1 MLIKAL
7 CDYYDVLSKKE
18 LVLPDGYSEEEIRY
32 KIALTPEGTLD
43 EIISCEEEKKET
55 TKSGKEKITRVPIK
69 LFFPKRT
76 KKTTIKSNIIDHRPL
91 YIFGLNMNKGE
102 LTPDDETQKAKKSH
116 EAFVKMNLEF
126 IEGVDSPIVNAFRK
140 FLLSWEPENEV
151 LNTHVLNLGT
161 KYSSSGFA
169 FCLTGNPDVLLQ
181 DDLTLRRKWEELYSE
196 DQKESDTVEAQCA
209 ITGEKSRIA
218 RIHEN
223 IKGKFLAGGATT
235 GNVLIGFN
243 NPSDTSYGN
252 KQSYNSNVSEKAM
265 KKYTEAL
272 NFLLKNSAHK
282 IILDDITVCFWAMD
296 GEDNHEEILKEL
308 LMKSSKEKSA
318 EEIDA
323 LLKSIL
329 QRGTQSKITLEELE
343 KVDEELDA
351 NIDFYI
357 VGLKPNSSRISVKFI
372 YRKKFGAL
380 LMNVAKFQEEL
391 QISNEIS
398 VISLKNIN
406 DACKSPKS
414 STEKVNPSLFA
425 SVFESALYNKLY
437 PQSILATIVRRA
449 KTDKEIDKVK
459 AGVIKAYLMRNEKEE
474 MTVALNRSN
483 QDQAYLCGRLF
494 AVLERIQEQAA
505 EGKLNSTIK
514 DRYFASA
521 TSKPASVFP
530 TLIKLEQ
537 HHLKKI
543 PEGSQNF
550 YSRIMSEIMDGLENE
565 FPTLLSLTNQG
576 KFIVGYY
583 QQMQDFYTKKEK

>member
-18 LVLPDGYSEEEIRY
+18 LVLPEGYSEVPIRY
-32 KIALTPEGTLD
+32 KIALTEDGTID
-43 EIISCEEEKKET
+43 EIISCEEEKKEK
-55 TKSGKEKITRVPIK
+55 TKSGKEKITMTPKK
-69 LFFPKRT
+69 LLFPKRT
-76 KKTTIKSNIIDHRPL
+76 DKSAIESNYIEHRPL
-91 YIFGLNMNKGE
+91 YIFGLNLEKGK
-102 LTPDDETQKAKKSH
+102 LTPDDKSQKAKKSH
-116 EAFVKMNLEF
+116 DAFVKKNLEF
-126 IEGVDSPIVNAFRK
+126 IEGLDSPIVNAYRN
-140 FLLSWEPENEV
+140 FLLKWKPEDEV
-151 LNTHVLNLGT
+151 LNTHVLTLGT

-169 FCLTGNPDVLLQ
+169 FCLTGSPDVLLQ
-181 DDLTLRRKWEELYSE
+181 DDLAVCRRWEEFYSKNQNVPGE
-196 DQKESDTVEAQCA
+196 FEAQCA
-209 ITGEKSRIA
+209 ITGEKTSIA
-218 RIHEN
+218 RIHGK
-223 IKGKFLAGGATT
+223 IKGLADGATT

-252 KQSYNSNVSEKAM
+252 KQSYNSNISEKAM

-296 GEDNHEEILKEL
+296 GGDNHEKTLKEL

-329 QRGTQSKITLEELE
+329 QRGAQTKITLEELE
-343 KVDEELDA
+343 KVDETLDA
-351 NIDFYI
+351 DIDFYI
-357 VGLKPNSSRISVKFI
+357 VGLKPNSSRISIKFI
-372 YRKKFGAL
+372 YRKKFGTL
-380 LMNVAKFQEEL
+380 LMNVVRFQEEL
-391 QISNEIS
+391 QISNEIN
-398 VISLKNIN
+398 VISLKSIN

-414 STEKVNPSLFA
+414 STEKINPSLFA
-425 SVFESALYNKLY
+425 SVFESALYNKPY

-449 KTDKEIDKVK
+449 KTDKEIDEVK

-474 MTVALNRSN
+474 MTVALNRGN

-505 EGKLNSTIK
+505 GGKLNSTIK

-537 HHLKKI
+537 HHLKKL
-543 PEGSQNF
+543 PEGSQVF
-550 YSRIMSEIMDGLENE
+550 YSKIISEIMDGLENE

-583 QQMQDFYTKKEK
+583 QQTQAFYTKKEN

>member
-18 LVLPDGYSEEEIRY
+18 LVLPEGYSEVPIRY
-32 KIALTPEGTLD
+32 KIALTEDGTID
-43 EIISCEEEKKET
+43 EIISCEEEKREK
-55 TKSGKEKITRVPIK
+55 TKSGKEKITMTPKK
-69 LFFPKRT
+69 LLFPKRT
-76 KKTTIKSNIIDHRPL
+76 DKSAIESNYIEHRPL
-91 YIFGLNMNKGE
+91 YIFGLNLEKGK
-102 LTPDDETQKAKKSH
+102 LTPDDKSQKAKKSH
-116 EAFVKMNLEF
+116 DVFVKKNLEF
-126 IEGVDSPIVNAFRK
+126 IEGLNSPIVNAYRN
-140 FLLSWEPENEV
+140 FLLKWKPEDEV
-151 LNTHVLNLGT
+151 LNTHVLTLGT

-169 FCLTGNPDVLLQ
+169 FCLTGSPDVLLQ
-181 DDLTLRRKWEELYSE
+181 DDLAVCRKWDEFYSKNQNVPGE
-196 DQKESDTVEAQCA
+196 FEAQCA
-209 ITGEKSRIA
+209 ITGEKTSIA
-218 RIHEN
+218 RIHGK
-223 IKGKFLAGGATT
+223 IKGLADGATT

-252 KQSYNSNVSEKAM
+252 KQSYNSNISEKAM

>member
-18 LVLPDGYSEEEIRY
+18 LVLPEGYSEVPIRY
-32 KIALTPEGTLD
+32 KIALTEDGTID
-43 EIISCEEEKKET
+43 EIISCEEEKREK
-55 TKSGKEKITRVPIK
+55 TKSGKEKITMTPKK
-69 LFFPKRT
+69 LLFPKRT
-76 KKTTIKSNIIDHRPL
+76 DKSAIESNYIEHRPL
-91 YIFGLNMNKGE
+91 YIFGLNLEKGK
-102 LTPDDETQKAKKSH
+102 LTPDDKSQKAKKSH
-116 EAFVKMNLEF
+116 DVFVKKNLEF
-126 IEGVDSPIVNAFRK
+126 IEGLDSPIVNAYRN
-140 FLLSWEPENEV
+140 FLLKWKPEDEV
-151 LNTHVLNLGT
+151 LNTHVLTLGT

-169 FCLTGNPDVLLQ
+169 FCLTGSPDVLLQ
-181 DDLTLRRKWEELYSE
+181 DDLAVCRKWEEFYSKNQNVPGE
-196 DQKESDTVEAQCA
+196 FEAQCA
-209 ITGEKSRIA
+209 ITGEKTSIA
-218 RIHEN
+218 RIHGK
-223 IKGKFLAGGATT
+223 IKGLADGATT

-252 KQSYNSNVSEKAM
+252 KQSYNSNISEKAM

-329 QRGTQSKITLEELE
+329 QRGAQTKITSEELE

-380 LMNVAKFQEEL
+380 LINVAKFQEEL
-391 QISNEIS
+391 QISNEIN

-425 SVFESALYNKLY
+425 SVFESALYNKPY

-474 MTVALNRSN
+474 MTVALNRGN

-505 EGKLNSTIK
+505 GGKLNSTIK

-537 HHLKKI
+537 HHLKKL
-543 PEGSQNF
+543 PEGSQVF
-550 YSRIMSEIMDGLENE
+550 YSKIVSEIMDGLENE

-583 QQMQDFYTKKEK
+583 QQTQAFYTKKEN

>member
-18 LVLPDGYSEEEIRY
+18 LVLPEGYSEVPIRY
-32 KIALTPEGTLD
+32 KIALTEDGTID
-43 EIISCEEEKKET
+43 EIISCEEEKREK
-55 TKSGKEKITRVPIK
+55 TKSGKEKITMTPKK
-69 LFFPKRT
+69 LLFPKRT
-76 KKTTIKSNIIDHRPL
+76 DKSAIESNYIEHRPL
-91 YIFGLNMNKGE
+91 YIFGLNLEKGK
-102 LTPDDETQKAKKSH
+102 LTPDDKSQKAKKSH
-116 EAFVKMNLEF
+116 DVFVKKNLEF
-126 IEGVDSPIVNAFRK
+126 IEGLDSPIVNAYRN
-140 FLLSWEPENEV
+140 FLLKWKPEDEV
-151 LNTHVLNLGT
+151 LNTHVLTLGT

-169 FCLTGNPDVLLQ
+169 FCLTGSPDVLLQ
-181 DDLTLRRKWEELYSE
+181 DDLAVCRKWEDFYSKNQNVPGE
-196 DQKESDTVEAQCA
+196 FEAQCA
-209 ITGEKSRIA
+209 ITGEKTSIA
-218 RIHEN
+218 RIHGK
-223 IKGKFLAGGATT
+223 IKGLADGATT

-252 KQSYNSNVSEKAM
+252 KQSYNSNISEKAM

-329 QRGTQSKITLEELE
+329 QRGAQTKITSEELE

-380 LMNVAKFQEEL
+380 LINVAKFQEEL
-391 QISNEIS
+391 QISNEIN

-425 SVFESALYNKLY
+425 SVFESALYNKPY

-474 MTVALNRSN
+474 MTVALNRGN

-505 EGKLNSTIK
+505 GGKLNSTIK

-537 HHLKKI
+537 HHLKKL
-543 PEGSQNF
+543 PEGSQVF
-550 YSRIMSEIMDGLENE
+550 YSKIVSEIMDGLENE

-583 QQMQDFYTKKEK
+583 QQTQAFYTKKEN

>member
-1 MLIKAL
+1 M
-7 CDYYDVLSKKE
+7 
-18 LVLPDGYSEEEIRY
+18 PIRY
-32 KIALTPEGTLD
+32 KIALTADGTID
-43 EIISCEEEKKET
+43 EIISCEEEKKEK
-55 TKSGKEKITRVPIK
+55 TKSGKEKITMTPKK
-69 LFFPKRT
+69 LLFPKRT
-76 KKTTIKSNIIDHRPL
+76 DKSAIESNYIEHRPL
-91 YIFGLNMNKGE
+91 YIFGLNLEKGK
-102 LTPDDETQKAKKSH
+102 LTPDDKSQKAKKSH
-116 EAFVKMNLEF
+116 DAFVKKNLEF
-126 IEGVDSPIVNAFRK
+126 IEGLDSPIVNAYRN
-140 FLLSWEPENEV
+140 FLLKWKPEDEV
-151 LNTHVLNLGT
+151 LNTHVLTLGT

-169 FCLTGNPDVLLQ
+169 FCLTGSPDVLLQ
-181 DDLTLRRKWEELYSE
+181 DDLAVCRKWEEFYSKNQNVPGE
-196 DQKESDTVEAQCA
+196 FEAQCA
-209 ITGEKSRIA
+209 ITGEKTSIA
-218 RIHEN
+218 RIHGK
-223 IKGKFLAGGATT
+223 IKGLADGATT

-252 KQSYNSNVSEKAM
+252 KQSYNSNISEKAM

-296 GEDNHEEILKEL
+296 GGDNHEKTLKEL

-329 QRGTQSKITLEELE
+329 QRGAQTKITLEELE
-343 KVDEELDA
+343 KVDETLDA
-351 NIDFYI
+351 DIDFYI
-357 VGLKPNSSRISVKFI
+357 VGLKPNSSRISIKFI
-372 YRKKFGAL
+372 YRKKFGTL
-380 LMNVAKFQEEL
+380 LMNVVRFQEEL
-391 QISNEIS
+391 QISNEIN
-398 VISLKNIN
+398 VISLKSIN

-414 STEKVNPSLFA
+414 STEKINPSLFA
-425 SVFESALYNKLY
+425 SVFESALYNKPY

-449 KTDKEIDKVK
+449 KTDKEIDEVK

-474 MTVALNRSN
+474 MTVALNRGN

-505 EGKLNSTIK
+505 GGKLNSTIK

-537 HHLKKI
+537 HHLKKL
-543 PEGSQNF
+543 PEGSQVF
-550 YSRIMSEIMDGLENE
+550 YSKIISEIMDGLENE

-583 QQMQDFYTKKEK
+583 QQTQAFYTKKEN

>member
-18 LVLPDGYSEEEIRY
+18 LVLPEGYSEVPIRY
-32 KIALTPEGTLD
+32 KIALTEDGTID
-43 EIISCEEEKKET
+43 EIISCEEEKREK
-55 TKSGKEKITRVPIK
+55 TKSGKEKITMTPKK
-69 LFFPKRT
+69 LLFPKRT
-76 KKTTIKSNIIDHRPL
+76 DKSAIESNYIEHRPL
-91 YIFGLNMNKGE
+91 YIFGLNLEKGK
-102 LTPDDETQKAKKSH
+102 LTPDDKSQKAKKSH
-116 EAFVKMNLEF
+116 DVFVKKNLEF
-126 IEGVDSPIVNAFRK
+126 IEGLDSPIVNAYRN
-140 FLLSWEPENEV
+140 FLLKWKPEDEV
-151 LNTHVLNLGT
+151 LNTHVLTLGT

-169 FCLTGNPDVLLQ
+169 FCLTGSPDVLLQ
-181 DDLTLRRKWEELYSE
+181 DDLAVCRKWEEFYSKNQNVPGE
-196 DQKESDTVEAQCA
+196 FEAQCA
-209 ITGEKSRIA
+209 ITGEKTSIA
-218 RIHEN
+218 RIHGK
-223 IKGKFLAGGATT
+223 IKGLADGATT

>member
-18 LVLPDGYSEEEIRY
+18 LVLPEGYSEVPIRY
-32 KIALTPEGTLD
+32 KIALTEDGTID
-43 EIISCEEEKKET
+43 EIISCEEEKKEK
-55 TKSGKEKITRVPIK
+55 TKSGKEKITMTPKK
-69 LFFPKRT
+69 LLFPKRT
-76 KKTTIKSNIIDHRPL
+76 DKSAIESNYIEHRPL
-91 YIFGLNMNKGE
+91 YIFGLNLEKGK
-102 LTPDDETQKAKKSH
+102 LTPDDKSQKAKKSH
-116 EAFVKMNLEF
+116 DAFVKKNLEF
-126 IEGVDSPIVNAFRK
+126 IEGLDSPIVNAYRN
-140 FLLSWEPENEV
+140 FLLKWKPEDEV
-151 LNTHVLNLGT
+151 LNTHVLTLGT

-169 FCLTGNPDVLLQ
+169 FCLTGSPDVLLQ
-181 DDLTLRRKWEELYSE
+181 DDLAVCRKWGEFYSKNQNVPGE
-196 DQKESDTVEAQCA
+196 FEAQCA
-209 ITGEKSRIA
+209 ITGEKTSIA
-218 RIHEN
+218 RIHGK
-223 IKGKFLAGGATT
+223 IKGLADGATT

-252 KQSYNSNVSEKAM
+252 KQSYNSNISEKAM

-296 GEDNHEEILKEL
+296 GGDNHEKTLKEL

-329 QRGTQSKITLEELE
+329 QRGAQTKITLEELE
-343 KVDEELDA
+343 KVDETLDA
-351 NIDFYI
+351 DIDFYI
-357 VGLKPNSSRISVKFI
+357 VGLKPNSSRISIKFI
-372 YRKKFGAL
+372 YRKKFGTL
-380 LMNVAKFQEEL
+380 LMNVVRFQEEL
-391 QISNEIS
+391 QISNEIN
-398 VISLKNIN
+398 VISLKSIN

-414 STEKVNPSLFA
+414 STEKINPSLFA
-425 SVFESALYNKLY
+425 SVFESALYNKPY
-437 PQSILATIVRRA
+437 SQSILATIVRRA

-474 MTVALNRSN
+474 MTVALNRGN

-505 EGKLNSTIK
+505 GGKLNSTIK

-537 HHLKKI
+537 HHLKKL
-543 PEGSQNF
+543 PEGSQVF
-550 YSRIMSEIMDGLENE
+550 YSKIISEIMDGLENE

-583 QQMQDFYTKKEK
+583 QQTQAFYTKKEN

>member
-18 LVLPDGYSEEEIRY
+18 LVLPEGYSEVPIRY
-32 KIALTPEGTLD
+32 KIALTADGTID
-43 EIISCEEEKKET
+43 EIISCEEEKKEK
-55 TKSGKEKITRVPIK
+55 TKSGKEKITMTPKK
-69 LFFPKRT
+69 LLFPKRT
-76 KKTTIKSNIIDHRPL
+76 DKSAIESNYIEHRPL
-91 YIFGLNMNKGE
+91 YIFGLNLEKGK
-102 LTPDDETQKAKKSH
+102 LTPDDKSQKAKKSH
-116 EAFVKMNLEF
+116 DAFVKKNLEF
-126 IEGVDSPIVNAFRK
+126 IEGLDSPIVNAYRN
-140 FLLSWEPENEV
+140 FLLKWKPEDEV
-151 LNTHVLNLGT
+151 LNTHVLTLGT

-169 FCLTGNPDVLLQ
+169 FCLTGSPDVLLQ
-181 DDLTLRRKWEELYSE
+181 DDLAVCRKWEEFYSKNQNVPGE
-196 DQKESDTVEAQCA
+196 FEAQCA
-209 ITGEKSRIA
+209 ITGEKTSIA
-218 RIHEN
+218 RIHGK
-223 IKGKFLAGGATT
+223 IKGLADGATT

-252 KQSYNSNVSEKAM
+252 KQSYNSNISEKAM

-296 GEDNHEEILKEL
+296 GGDNHEKTLKEL

-329 QRGTQSKITLEELE
+329 QREAQTKITLEELE
-343 KVDEELDA
+343 KVDETLDA
-351 NIDFYI
+351 DIDFYI
-357 VGLKPNSSRISVKFI
+357 VGLKPNSSRISIKFI
-372 YRKKFGAL
+372 YRKKFGTL
-380 LMNVAKFQEEL
+380 LMNVVRFQEEL
-391 QISNEIS
+391 QISNEIN
-398 VISLKNIN
+398 VISLKSIN

-414 STEKVNPSLFA
+414 STEKINPSLFA
-425 SVFESALYNKLY
+425 SVFESALYNKPY

-449 KTDKEIDKVK
+449 KTDKEIDEVK

-474 MTVALNRSN
+474 MTVALNRGN

-505 EGKLNSTIK
+505 GGKLNSTIK

-537 HHLKKI
+537 HHLKKL
-543 PEGSQNF
+543 PEGSQVF
-550 YSRIMSEIMDGLENE
+550 YSKIISEIMDGLENE

-583 QQMQDFYTKKEK
+583 QQTQAFYTKKEN

>member
-18 LVLPDGYSEEEIRY
+18 LVLPEGYSEVPIRY
-32 KIALTPEGTLD
+32 KIALTEDGTID
-43 EIISCEEEKKET
+43 EIISCEEEKREK
-55 TKSGKEKITRVPIK
+55 TKSGKEKITMTPKK
-69 LFFPKRT
+69 LLFPKRT
-76 KKTTIKSNIIDHRPL
+76 DKSAIESNYIEHRPL
-91 YIFGLNMNKGE
+91 YIFGLNLEKGK
-102 LTPDDETQKAKKSH
+102 LTPDDKSQKAKKSH
-116 EAFVKMNLEF
+116 DAFVKKNLEF
-126 IEGVDSPIVNAFRK
+126 IEGLDSPIVNAYRN
-140 FLLSWEPENEV
+140 FLLKWKPEDEV
-151 LNTHVLNLGT
+151 LNTHVLTLGT

-169 FCLTGNPDVLLQ
+169 FCLTGSPDVLLQ
-181 DDLTLRRKWEELYSE
+181 DDLAVCRKWEEFYSKNQNVPGE
-196 DQKESDTVEAQCA
+196 FEAQCA
-209 ITGEKSRIA
+209 ITGEKTSIA
-218 RIHEN
+218 RIHGK
-223 IKGKFLAGGATT
+223 IKGLADGATT

-252 KQSYNSNVSEKAM
+252 KQSYNSNISEKAM

-296 GEDNHEEILKEL
+296 GGDNHEETLKEL

-329 QRGTQSKITLEELE
+329 QRGAQTKITLEELE
-343 KVDEELDA
+343 KVDETLDA

-357 VGLKPNSSRISVKFI
+357 VGLKPNSSRISIKFI
-372 YRKKFGAL
+372 YRKKFGTL
-380 LMNVAKFQEEL
+380 LMNVVRFQEEL
-391 QISNEIS
+391 QISNEIN
-398 VISLKNIN
+398 VISLKSIN

-414 STEKVNPSLFA
+414 STEKINPSLFA
-425 SVFESALYNKLY
+425 SVFESALYNKPY

-474 MTVALNRSN
+474 MTVALNRDN

-505 EGKLNSTIK
+505 GGKLNSTIK

-537 HHLKKI
+537 HHLKKL
-543 PEGSQNF
+543 PEGSQVF
-550 YSRIMSEIMDGLENE
+550 YSKIISEIMDGLENE

-583 QQMQDFYTKKEK
+583 QQTQAFYTKKEN

>member
-209 ITGEKSRIA
+209 ITGEKSSIA

-223 IKGKFLAGGATT
+223 IKGLAGGDTK
-235 GNVLIGFN
+235 GKVLIGFKPASFN
-243 NPSDTSYGN
+243 SYGN
-252 KQSYNSNVSEKAM
+252 RQSYNSNVSEIAM

-272 NFLLKNSAHK
+272 NFLLENSAHK
-282 IILDDITVCFWAMD
+282 IILDDMTVCFWAMD
-296 GEDNHEEILKEL
+296 GGDNHEETLKKL
-308 LMKSSKEKSA
+308 LMKSSKEKTA
-318 EEIDA
+318 KEIDA
-323 LLKSIL
+323 LLKSLL
-329 QRGTQSKITLEELE
+329 QRGTQSKITSEELE

-357 VGLKPNSSRISVKFI
+357 AGLKPNASRISVKFV

-391 QISNEIS
+391 QISNEIN

-425 SVFESALYNKLY
+425 SIFESALYNKLY

-521 TSKPASVFP
+521 TSKPASIFP

-550 YSRIMSEIMDGLENE
+550 YSRIISEIMDGLENE

>member
-18 LVLPDGYSEEEIRY
+18 LVLPEGYSEVPIRY
-32 KIALTPEGTLD
+32 KIALTEDGTID
-43 EIISCEEEKKET
+43 EIISCEEEKKEK
-55 TKSGKEKITRVPIK
+55 TKSGKEKITMTPKK
-69 LFFPKRT
+69 LLFPKRT
-76 KKTTIKSNIIDHRPL
+76 DKSAIESNYIEHRPL
-91 YIFGLNMNKGE
+91 YIFGLNLEKGK
-102 LTPDDETQKAKKSH
+102 LTPDDKSQKAKKSH
-116 EAFVKMNLEF
+116 DVFVKKNLEF
-126 IEGVDSPIVNAFRK
+126 IEGLDSPIVNAYRN
-140 FLLSWEPENEV
+140 FLLKWKPEDEV
-151 LNTHVLNLGT
+151 LNTHVLTLGT

-169 FCLTGNPDVLLQ
+169 FCLTGSPDVLLQ
-181 DDLTLRRKWEELYSE
+181 DDLAVCRKWEEFYSKNQNVPGE
-196 DQKESDTVEAQCA
+196 FEAQCA
-209 ITGEKSRIA
+209 ITGEKTSIA
-218 RIHEN
+218 RIHGK
-223 IKGKFLAGGATT
+223 IKGLADGATT

-252 KQSYNSNVSEKAM
+252 KQSYNSNISEKAM

-296 GEDNHEEILKEL
+296 GGDNHEKTLKEL

-329 QRGTQSKITLEELE
+329 QRGSQTKITLEELE
-343 KVDEELDA
+343 KVDETLDA
-351 NIDFYI
+351 DIDFYI
-357 VGLKPNSSRISVKFI
+357 VGLKSNSSRISIKFI
-372 YRKKFGAL
+372 YRKKFGTL
-380 LMNVAKFQEEL
+380 LMNVVRFQEEL
-391 QISNEIS
+391 QISNEIN
-398 VISLKNIN
+398 VISLKSIN

-414 STEKVNPSLFA
+414 STEKINPSLFA
-425 SVFESALYNKLY
+425 SVFESALYNKPY

-474 MTVALNRSN
+474 MTVALNRGN

-505 EGKLNSTIK
+505 GGKLNSTIK

-537 HHLKKI
+537 HHLKKL
-543 PEGSQNF
+543 PEGSQVF
-550 YSRIMSEIMDGLENE
+550 YSKIISEIMDGLENE

-583 QQMQDFYTKKEK
+583 QQTQAFYTKKEN

>member
-18 LVLPDGYSEEEIRY
+18 LVLPEGYSEVPIRY
-32 KIALTPEGTLD
+32 KIALTEDGTID
-43 EIISCEEEKKET
+43 EIISCEEEKKEK
-55 TKSGKEKITRVPIK
+55 TKSGKEKITMTPKK
-69 LFFPKRT
+69 LLFPKRT
-76 KKTTIKSNIIDHRPL
+76 DKSAIESNYIEHRPL
-91 YIFGLNMNKGE
+91 YIFGLNLEKGK
-102 LTPDDETQKAKKSH
+102 LTPDDKSQKAKKSH
-116 EAFVKMNLEF
+116 DAFVKKNLEF
-126 IEGVDSPIVNAFRK
+126 IEGLDSPIVNAYRN
-140 FLLSWEPENEV
+140 FLLKWKPEDEV
-151 LNTHVLNLGT
+151 LNTHVLTLGT

-169 FCLTGNPDVLLQ
+169 FCLTGSPDVLLQ
-181 DDLTLRRKWEELYSE
+181 DDLAVCRKWEEFYSK
-196 DQKESDTVEAQCA
+196 DQNVPGEFEAQCA
-209 ITGEKSRIA
+209 ITGEKTSIA
-218 RIHEN
+218 RIHGK
-223 IKGKFLAGGATT
+223 IKGLADGATT

-252 KQSYNSNVSEKAM
+252 KQSYNSNISEKAM

-296 GEDNHEEILKEL
+296 GGDNHEKTLKEL

-329 QRGTQSKITLEELE
+329 QRGAQTKITLEELE
-343 KVDEELDA
+343 KVDETLDA
-351 NIDFYI
+351 DIDFYI
-357 VGLKPNSSRISVKFI
+357 VGLKPNSSRISIKFI
-372 YRKKFGAL
+372 YRKKFGTL
-380 LMNVAKFQEEL
+380 LMNVVRFQEEL
-391 QISNEIS
+391 QISNEIN
-398 VISLKNIN
+398 VISLKSIN

-414 STEKVNPSLFA
+414 STEKINPSLFA
-425 SVFESALYNKLY
+425 SVFESALYNKPY
-437 PQSILATIVRRA
+437 SQSILATIVRRA

-474 MTVALNRSN
+474 MTVALNRGN

-505 EGKLNSTIK
+505 GGKLNSTIK

-537 HHLKKI
+537 HHLKKL
-543 PEGSQNF
+543 PEGSQVF
-550 YSRIMSEIMDGLENE
+550 YSKIISEIMDGLENE

-583 QQMQDFYTKKEK
+583 QQTQAFYTKKEN

>member
-18 LVLPDGYSEEEIRY
+18 LVLPEGYSEVPIRY
-32 KIALTPEGTLD
+32 KIALTEDGTID
-43 EIISCEEEKKET
+43 EIISCEEEKREK
-55 TKSGKEKITRVPIK
+55 TKSGKEKITMTPKK
-69 LFFPKRT
+69 LLFPKRT
-76 KKTTIKSNIIDHRPL
+76 DKSAIESNYIEHRPL
-91 YIFGLNMNKGE
+91 YIFGLNLEKGK
-102 LTPDDETQKAKKSH
+102 LTPDDKSQKAKKSH
-116 EAFVKMNLEF
+116 DAFVKKNLEF
-126 IEGVDSPIVNAFRK
+126 IEGLDSPIVNAYRN
-140 FLLSWEPENEV
+140 FLLKWKPEDEV
-151 LNTHVLNLGT
+151 LNTHVLTLGT

-169 FCLTGNPDVLLQ
+169 FCLTGSPDVLLQ
-181 DDLTLRRKWEELYSE
+181 DDLAVCRKWEEFYSKNQNVPGE
-196 DQKESDTVEAQCA
+196 FEAQCA
-209 ITGEKSRIA
+209 ITGEKTSIA
-218 RIHEN
+218 RIHGK
-223 IKGKFLAGGATT
+223 IKGLADGATT

-252 KQSYNSNVSEKAM
+252 KQSYNSNISEKAM

-296 GEDNHEEILKEL
+296 GGDNHEKTLKEL

-329 QRGTQSKITLEELE
+329 QRGAQTKITLEELE
-343 KVDEELDA
+343 KVDETLDA
-351 NIDFYI
+351 DIDFYI
-357 VGLKPNSSRISVKFI
+357 VGLKPNSSRISIKFI
-372 YRKKFGAL
+372 YRKKFGTL
-380 LMNVAKFQEEL
+380 LMNVVRFQEEL
-391 QISNEIS
+391 QISNEIN
-398 VISLKNIN
+398 VISLKSIN

-414 STEKVNPSLFA
+414 STEKINPSLFA
-425 SVFESALYNKLY
+425 SVFESALYNKPY

-449 KTDKEIDKVK
+449 KTDKEIDEVK

-474 MTVALNRSN
+474 MTVALNRGN

-505 EGKLNSTIK
+505 GGKLNSTIK

-537 HHLKKI
+537 HHLKKL
-543 PEGSQNF
+543 PEGSQVF
-550 YSRIMSEIMDGLENE
+550 YSKIISEIMDGLENE

-583 QQMQDFYTKKEK
+583 QQTQAFYTKKEN

>member
-18 LVLPDGYSEEEIRY
+18 LVLPEGYSEVPIRY
-32 KIALTPEGTLD
+32 KIALTEDGTID
-43 EIISCEEEKKET
+43 EIISCEEEKREK
-55 TKSGKEKITRVPIK
+55 TKSGKEKITMTPKK
-69 LFFPKRT
+69 LLFPKRT
-76 KKTTIKSNIIDHRPL
+76 DKSAIESNYIEHRPL
-91 YIFGLNMNKGE
+91 YIFGLNLEKGK
-102 LTPDDETQKAKKSH
+102 LTPDDKSQKAKKSH
-116 EAFVKMNLEF
+116 DVFVKKNLEF
-126 IEGVDSPIVNAFRK
+126 IEGLDSPIVNAYRN
-140 FLLSWEPENEV
+140 FLLKWKPEDEV
-151 LNTHVLNLGT
+151 LNTHVLTLGT

-169 FCLTGNPDVLLQ
+169 FCLTGSPDVLLQ
-181 DDLTLRRKWEELYSE
+181 DDLAVCRKWEDFYSKNQNVPGE
-196 DQKESDTVEAQCA
+196 FEAQCA
-209 ITGEKSRIA
+209 ITGEKTSIA
-218 RIHEN
+218 RIHGK
-223 IKGKFLAGGATT
+223 IKGLADGATT

-252 KQSYNSNVSEKAM
+252 KQSYNSNISEKAM

-425 SVFESALYNKLY
+425 SVFESALYNKPY

-474 MTVALNRSN
+474 MTVALNRGN

-505 EGKLNSTIK
+505 GGKLNSTIK

-537 HHLKKI
+537 HHLKKL
-543 PEGSQNF
+543 PEGSQVF
-550 YSRIMSEIMDGLENE
+550 YSKIVSEIMDGLENE

-583 QQMQDFYTKKEK
+583 QQTQAFYTKKEN

>member
-18 LVLPDGYSEEEIRY
+18 LVLPEGYSEVPIRY
-32 KIALTPEGTLD
+32 KIALTEDGTID
-43 EIISCEEEKKET
+43 EIISCEEEKREK
-55 TKSGKEKITRVPIK
+55 TKSGKEKITMTPKK
-69 LFFPKRT
+69 LLFPKRT
-76 KKTTIKSNIIDHRPL
+76 DKSAIESNYIEHRPL
-91 YIFGLNMNKGE
+91 YIFGLNLEKGK
-102 LTPDDETQKAKKSH
+102 LTPDDKSQKAKKSH
-116 EAFVKMNLEF
+116 DAFVKKNLEF
-126 IEGVDSPIVNAFRK
+126 IEGLDSPIVNAYRN
-140 FLLSWEPENEV
+140 FLLKWKPEDEV
-151 LNTHVLNLGT
+151 LNTHVLTLGT

-169 FCLTGNPDVLLQ
+169 FCLTGSPDVLLQ
-181 DDLTLRRKWEELYSE
+181 DDLAVCRKWEEFYSKNQNVPGE
-196 DQKESDTVEAQCA
+196 FEAQCA
-209 ITGEKSRIA
+209 ITGEKTSIA
-218 RIHEN
+218 RIHGK
-223 IKGKFLAGGATT
+223 IKGLADGATT

-252 KQSYNSNVSEKAM
+252 KQSYNSNISEKAM

-296 GEDNHEEILKEL
+296 GGDNHEKTLKEL

-329 QRGTQSKITLEELE
+329 QRGTQTKITSEELE

-380 LMNVAKFQEEL
+380 LINVAKFQEEL

-425 SVFESALYNKLY
+425 SVFESALYNKPY

-459 AGVIKAYLMRNEKEE
+459 AGIIKAYLMRNEKEE
-474 MTVALNRSN
+474 MTVALNRGN

-505 EGKLNSTIK
+505 GGKLNSTIK

-537 HHLKKI
+537 HHLKKL
-543 PEGSQNF
+543 PEGSQVF
-550 YSRIMSEIMDGLENE
+550 YSKIISEIMDGLENE

-583 QQMQDFYTKKEK
+583 QQTQAFYTKKEN